1 MKTKYAQLKKGK
13 CPYCETHNRK
23 PVLAFGNKMLL
34 ISGKNTLITVDLM
47 TENTGQGWSTHI
59 KYCPMCGRELS

>member
-1 MKTKYAQLKKGK
+1 MKTKYTQLKKGK
-13 CPYCETHNRK
+13 CPYCETHNRR

-59 KYCPMCGRELS
+59 GYCPMCGRKLS

>member
-1 MKTKYAQLKKGK
+1 MKTKYTQLKKGK
-13 CPYCETHNRK
+13 CPYCEATNRK

-34 ISGKNTLITVDLM
+34 VSGKNTLITVDLM

-59 KYCPMCGRELS
+59 EYCPMCGRKLS